1 MNENNVSK
9 RIPLNTVRRTIAER
23 LSKSKQ
29 SIPHFY
35 AVAEVDATNLVE
47 ARANFVNEKNIKI
60 SYDDFIIKATALS
73 MKEFPLIN
81 ARFRE
86 TEIELLEHINI
97 GFAVA
102 LGEEGVVVPVI
113 RDADKKAITQ
123 IFEERISLVEKAR
136 NRKLRVEDISD
147 RSITVNNVGVFGV
160 RSILAIINPPEVAIV
175 TCGAIQDRVVVVNG
189 EVRIRKM
196 MDITLSADHR
206 VIDGAYGSKFLMK
219 IKEFLESPDLL
230 VSREE

>member
-1 MNENNVSK
+1 MSGNNVIK

-23 LSKSKQ
+23 LLKSKQ

-35 AVAEVDATNLVE
+35 AIAEVDTTNLVE
-47 ARANFVNEKNIKI
+47 TRANFVNEKNIKI

-81 ARFRE
+81 ARFKD
-86 TEIELLEHINI
+86 TEIELLEDINV

-113 RDADKKAITQ
+113 RNADKKLIAQ

-160 RSILAIINPPEVAIV
+160 RSILAIINPP
-175 TCGAIQDRVVVVNG
+175 
-189 EVRIRKM
+189 
-196 MDITLSADHR
+196 
-206 VIDGAYGSKFLMK
+206 
-219 IKEFLESPDLL
+219 
-230 VSREE
+230 